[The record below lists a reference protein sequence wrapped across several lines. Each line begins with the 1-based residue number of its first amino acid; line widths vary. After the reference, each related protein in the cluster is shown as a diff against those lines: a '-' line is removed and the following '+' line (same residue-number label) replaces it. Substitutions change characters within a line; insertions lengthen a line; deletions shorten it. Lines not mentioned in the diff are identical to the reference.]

1 MNKSVKL
8 TKEEMARRIIIEGER
23 DARNSCGI
31 YEVYNAFGQRWCITR
46 GRSGNVQ
53 KITQIDKNGREI
65 HL

>member
-8 TKEEMARRIIIEGER
+8 TKEEMARRIVLEGER
-23 DARNSCGI
+23 DVRNSYGRF
-31 YEVYNAFGQRWCITR
+31 EVYNAFGQRWCITR
-46 GRSGNVQ
+46 NFSGKVQ

>member
-8 TKEEMARRIIIEGER
+8 TKEEMARRIILESER
-23 DARNSCGI
+23 DVRNSYGRF
-31 YEVYNAFGQRWCITR
+31 EVYNAFGQRWCITR
-46 GRSGNVQ
+46 GSSGNVQ

>member
-8 TKEEMARRIIIEGER
+8 TKEEMARRIVLDGER
-23 DARNSCGI
+23 DVRNSYGRL
-31 YEVYNAFGQRWCITR
+31 EVYNAFGQRWCIIR
-46 GRSGNVQ
+46 GPSGNVQ